1 MAWRFIE
8 WCHSTQGEE
17 RSFELRDGFPTR
29 YAVLEQE
36 VKGAME
42 GTGIYEYIDA
52 IGVLPDGTRVERHK
66 ATLGEVELLYSL
78 IESASPERNTERI
91 IVGIMR
97 EEAAY
102 LYDGSKTAEE
112 VARVTQNRVQLY
124 LNE

>member
-1 MAWRFIE
+1 ME
-8 WCHSTQGEE
+8 WSHSTQGEE

-112 VARVTQNRVQLY
+112 VAGVTQNRVQLY
-124 LNE
+124 LDE

>member
-1 MAWRFIE
+1 M
-8 WCHSTQGEE
+8 
-17 RSFELRDGFPTR
+17 
-29 YAVLEQE
+29 
-36 VKGAME
+36 K
-42 GTGIYEYIDA
+42 IYEYIDA

-66 ATLGEVELLYSL
+66 ATLEEVELLYSL